1 MKRLL
6 RNAEG
11 MLTHSPD
18 AARRLLRWMLLF
30 VVFQSTLIVVVT
42 TRLPDTTLR
51 NLTGSLT
58 MCLGS
63 LLALIALQ
71 SGRPRTAAHLL
82 CALNVLTAIA
92 AALAHGV
99 RVPALVG
106 SFIAV
111 AVSGYLVGFATALI
125 YALVSVTSLWI
136 VFAVQLQGHLVVME
150 PPLQAWGMVLIAL
163 LILTGFILAIPLRG
177 VLRAH
182 TLLAQE
188 RRMLS
193 ESIRE
198 HEARSKDLES
208 EVERRTEDL
217 LVINADLE
225 RFPLA
230 LAHDLRTPLQSLS
243 GYATLLA
250 ANERDLA
257 RKQALERL
265 QKSVESFDERLNR
278 TLYAGRAEQRR
289 HG

>member
-1 MKRLL
+1 MNRLL

-30 VVFQSTLIVVVT
+30 VLLQSSLIVAMML
-42 TRLPDTTLR
+42 RLPDTTLR

-58 MCLGS
+58 MCVGS
-63 LLALIALQ
+63 FAALVTLQ
-71 SGRPRTAAHLL
+71 VGRPRAAAHLF
-82 CALNVLTAIA
+82 CILNVLTAVA
-92 AALAHGV
+92 AALVHGV

-111 AVSGYLVGFATALI
+111 AVSGYPVGFAPSLI
-125 YALVSVTSLWI
+125 YAVVSVVGLWM
-136 VFAVQLQGHLVVME
+136 VFALQLQGRLNVVE
-150 PPLQAWGMVLIAL
+150 PPVQVWGMVLIAL

-177 VLRAH
+177 LLRAH
-182 TLLAQE
+182 AILVEE
-188 RRMLS
+188 RRKLS

-198 HEARSKDLES
+198 HEASSKGLET

-217 LVINADLE
+217 RVINADLE

-250 ANERDLA
+250 GNELEES

-265 QKSVESFDERLNR
+265 QRAVEGFDARLNQ
-278 TLYAGRAEQRR
+278 TLHAGRDAP

>member
-18 AARRLLRWMLLF
+18 AARRLLRWMLVF
-30 VVFQSTLIVVVT
+30 VLFQSALILAMTV
-42 TRLPDTTLR
+42 RLPGTTMR

-58 MCLGS
+58 MGLGS
-63 LLALIALQ
+63 VIALIALRT
-71 SGRPRTAAHLL
+71 GRPRTAAHLL
-82 CALNVLTAIA
+82 CALNVLTAVA

-111 AVSGYLVGFATALI
+111 AVSGYLVGFAAGLL
-125 YALVSVTSLWI
+125 YAVVSIVSLWT
-136 VFAVQLQGHLVVME
+136 VFALQLNGQLAVVE
-150 PPLQAWGMVLIAL
+150 PPIQAWGMVLIGL
-163 LILTGFILAIPLRG
+163 IILTGFILAIPLRG

-182 TLLAQE
+182 AMLVEE
-188 RRMLS
+188 RKMLS

-198 HEARSKDLES
+198 HEARSKGLED

-217 LVINADLE
+217 RVINADLE

-250 ANERDLA
+250 GSERDRA
-257 RKQALERL
+257 RKQALDRL
-265 QKSVESFDERLNR
+265 QKAVEGFDERLNQ
-278 TLYAGRAEQRR
+278 TLDAGREAR